1 MKGVMRATVLI
12 AMVVFT
18 LLLALATAAGG
29 LGYVLPYPGIRDLA
43 YWYLTTALNPDNPLF
58 SAMSPEAV
66 TSIVWDYR
74 GLDTLFETSVFFLA
88 IIGSMALM
96 RNVPLKK
103 PEGVDLARLG
113 MSPIVKTVTRITVG
127 MILAVA
133 ASIALHGHLTPGGGF
148 QGGAAAA
155 VAPLILVVVF
165 SMYFA
170 LRTGIT
176 KKSMLALRTLGLLGV
191 GLTAFVTAVVGL
203 FAGVTA
209 FVFQNQPKEVAP
221 VGMPYEV
228 GGTIISGTLI
238 LFNLFEFLAVAAG
251 FTIVF
256 LLLSIPEN
264 VVMREIQGGE
274 GNEH

>member
-1 MKGVMRATVLI
+1 MKATVLAGMI
-12 AMVVFT
+12 ALT

-29 LGYVLPYPGIRDLA
+29 LGYVLPYPGVRELA
-43 YWYLTTALNPDNPLF
+43 YWYLTTALNPGNPLF

-74 GLDTLFETSVFFLA
+74 GLDTLFETAVFFLA

-96 RNVPLKK
+96 RKISLKA
-103 PEGVDLARLG
+103 PEDIRMPSFG
-113 MSPIVKTVTRITVG
+113 MSPIVKTVTRVTVG

-155 VAPLILVVVF
+155 VAPLIIIVVF
-165 SMYFA
+165 SIYFA
-170 LRTGIT
+170 LRSGIT
-176 KKSMLALRTLGLLGV
+176 KKSMLALRTLGLTGV
-191 GLTAFVTAVVGL
+191 GLTAFITAVIGL

-221 VGMPYEV
+221 VGLPYEV
-228 GGTIISGTLI
+228 GGFPVSGTLI
-238 LFNLFEFLAVAAG
+238 LFNFFEFLAVAAG

-256 LLLSIPEN
+256 LLLSVPER
-264 VVMREIQGGE
+264 VVNQELLEGGE